1 MVPLTL
7 STWNRHSWRWKVDF
21 HVIPALRRLKDF
33 MFEASLGYIA
43 RPCLKIKNKKSRL
56 PDFQELFS
64 NKMSWRMTVEER
76 ELTLTECRVSVRSSR
91 KVL

>member
-43 RPCLKIKNKKSRL
+43 RPCLKIKNKKVDYQIS
-56 PDFQELFS
+56 
-64 NKMSWRMTVEER
+64 
-76 ELTLTECRVSVRSSR
+76 RSSSVIR
-91 KVL
+91 CHGE